1 MAIRIADPPDASC
14 PWKKSSMTFF
24 HLEHLRFSRV
34 LRTRDRLV
42 RSGRYLIHSL
52 LAVALLATAA
62 GVDGLP
68 VRGTVADAA
77 GAVPVS
83 RAPTPKDVPAGRT
96 IRGRLVDESGRPV
109 PGALLS
115 TQGEWTGDACRFG
128 GAQTS
133 PEVSDDDGR
142 FVMIVP
148 EPLTAVSI
156 DVSAEG
162 FAGTR
167 VPKAIPGGAERS
179 IPVPRGATV
188 TVCIA
193 QDGNP
198 CPGLRLS
205 VVQIDRDA
213 SRHCVGEVPAI
224 TDADGIARFEHLPAA
239 DRFCIFSETDPP
251 QTLVIETTLF
261 KAPESGKARDLGE
274 IEAIEPRSLAGR
286 LTIEG
291 CGAIPAST
299 RIHLLRDAAWD
310 TRTVPVAADGT
321 FEALGLTPEGY
332 RLGVVADSLTIDS
345 GRLTWQFV
353 DEQYAAI
360 PLQTSRSDVLIP
372 VIASTAPGIRPS
384 STEYTNAVIDE
395 EFVLIDADGARVP
408 LPEQLQGTVV
418 DPEGRPVAGVD
429 VSASLIGRGAFVG
442 PRVAETD
449 DAGRFTLDSL
459 PALPLELLAYR
470 TSHQLG
476 FVPYPTRVT
485 VSPGESEVRMVI
497 DPRLPHR
504 YPDLDPP
511 IASLP
516 PRSSMSVTLMRGL
529 VGVMMLWALTFVI
542 LPSMMRRLFG
552 NDVFAKIPRT
562 TTSAADGVTRR

>member
-1 MAIRIADPPDASC
+1 
-14 PWKKSSMTFF
+14 
-24 HLEHLRFSRV
+24 
-34 LRTRDRLV
+34 
-42 RSGRYLIHSL
+42 
-52 LAVALLATAA
+52 
-62 GVDGLP
+62 
-68 VRGTVADAA
+68 
-77 GAVPVS
+77 
-83 RAPTPKDVPAGRT
+83 
-96 IRGRLVDESGRPV
+96 
-109 PGALLS
+109 
-115 TQGEWTGDACRFG
+115 
-128 GAQTS
+128 
-133 PEVSDDDGR
+133 
-142 FVMIVP
+142 
-148 EPLTAVSI
+148 
-156 DVSAEG
+156 
-162 FAGTR
+162 
-167 VPKAIPGGAERS
+167 
-179 IPVPRGATV
+179 
-188 TVCIA
+188 
-193 QDGNP
+193 
-198 CPGLRLS
+198 
-205 VVQIDRDA
+205 
-213 SRHCVGEVPAI
+213 VPAI
-224 TDADGIARFEHLPAA
+224 TDAEGIARFEHLPAA

-251 QTLVIETTLF
+251 QALVIETTLF
-261 KAPESGKARDLGE
+261 KAPESGKARDLGA

-291 CGAIPAST
+291 GGAIPAST
-299 RIHLLRDAAWD
+299 RIHLLRDAAWN
-310 TRTVPVAADGT
+310 TNTVPVAADGT

-332 RLGVVADSLTIDS
+332 RLGVVADGLTIDS

-353 DEQYAAI
+353 DERYAAI

-418 DPEGRPVAGVD
+418 DPEGRALAGVD

-516 PRSSMSVTLMRGL
+516 PRLSMSVTLMRGL
-529 VGVMMLWALTFVI
+529 VGVMIWWALTFVI

>member
-1 MAIRIADPPDASC
+1 MHS
-14 PWKKSSMTFF
+14 W
-24 HLEHLRFSRV
+24 
-34 LRTRDRLV
+34 
-42 RSGRYLIHSL
+42 RSGLPIRPI
-52 LAVALLATAA
+52 LAIALLATTAR
-62 GVDGLP
+62 GDGLTP
-68 VRGTVADAA
+68 RGTVADAT
-77 GAVPVS
+77 GAVPIVLAP
-83 RAPTPKDVPAGRT
+83 APTDVLAGRM

-109 PGALLS
+109 PGALVS
-115 TQGEWTGDACRFG
+115 PEGEWTGDGCRYG

-133 PEVSDDDGR
+133 PVVSDDDGR

-148 EPLTAVSI
+148 ETLTAVSI
-156 DVSAEG
+156 GVSAEG

-179 IPVPRGATV
+179 IRVPRGATV
-188 TVCIA
+188 TVRIER
-193 QDGNP
+193 DGNP
-198 CPGLRLS
+198 CPGLRLA
-205 VVQIDRDA
+205 VVQVDREA
-213 SRHCVGEVPAI
+213 SRHCVGKVPAI
-224 TDADGIARFEHLPAA
+224 TDAKGIARFEHLPAA

-261 KAPESGKARDLGE
+261 KAPESGNARSIGA

-286 LTIEG
+286 LSIDGGNAT
-291 CGAIPAST
+291 PAGT
-299 RIHLLRDAAWD
+299 RIRLLRDAAWD
-310 TRTVPVAADGT
+310 THTVPVATDGT
-321 FEALGLTPEGY
+321 FEALGLAPEGY
-332 RLGVVADSLTIDS
+332 RLGVVADGLTIDS

-360 PLQTSRSDVLIP
+360 PLQTSRSDVVIP
-372 VIASTAPGIRPS
+372 VIAGTAPGIRVRNDDS
-384 STEYTNAVIDE
+384 RNKLLDG
-395 EFVLIDADGARVP
+395 EFVLFDADGARVP

-429 VSASLIGRGAFVG
+429 VSANLIGRGALVG

-516 PRSSMSVTLMRGL
+516 PQSSMSVTVMRGL
-529 VGVMMLWALTFVI
+529 VGVMMWWALTFVI
-542 LPSMMRRLFG
+542 LPSVMRRLFG

-562 TTSAADGVTRR
+562 TPSAADGVTRR